1 MLIPCPVCGL
11 RDHGEFLYGGDATV
25 VRPAISDPDPAHW
38 SAYVYDRDNPRGP
51 HREYWQH
58 VHGCRSML
66 LVKRNTDTHDVSGA
80 ELVGPWAGR
89 TRRTREAR

>member
-11 RDHGEFLYGGDATV
+11 RDHGEFTYGGDATI
-25 VRPAISDPDPAHW
+25 VRPDISEPDQAVW
-38 SAYVYDRDNPRGP
+38 AAYVYDRENPRGP

-58 VHGCRSML
+58 VHGCRMWMA
-66 LVKRNTDTHDVSGA
+66 VGRDTQTHDVSWA

-89 TRRTREAR
+89 ERG